1 MARGRDFRTCH
12 RCGIDIATG
21 EGERSSRWDGAD
33 LPLALDVYC
42 DTCRLHFFMCE
53 ADRPGD
59 PASIRG
65 HEVGPLSHVENM
77 RKGIAHPLGR
87 S

>member
-12 RCGIDIATG
+12 RCGIDMAIG
-21 EGERSSRWDGAD
+21 EGERSSWWDGAD
-33 LPLALDVYC
+33 LPLDLDVYC

-53 ADRPGD
+53 ANR
-59 PASIRG
+59 PASLPASAVTRLG
-65 HEVGPLSHVENM
+65 RLSRVENR
-77 RKGIAHPLGR
+77 RKEMARPRDR

>member
-12 RCGIDIATG
+12 RCGIDIAVG
-21 EGERSSRWDGAD
+21 EGERSSWWEGAD
-33 LPLALDVYC
+33 LPLDLDVYC

-53 ADRPGD
+53 ANSSGR

-65 HEVGPLSHVENM
+65 YEVGPLSRVENR
-77 RKGIAHPLGR
+77 RKEMARPRDR

>member
-12 RCGIDIATG
+12 RCGIDIAVG
-21 EGERSSRWDGAD
+21 EGERSSWWDGAD
-33 LPLALDVYC
+33 LPLDLDVYC
-42 DTCRLHFFMCE
+42 DTCRLQFFMCE
-53 ADRPGD
+53 ANRPGD

-65 HEVGPLSHVENM
+65 YEVGPLSRVENR
-77 RKGIAHPLGR
+77 RKEMARPRDR